1 MFLAL
6 RELKH
11 AKFRYLLIGFIM
23 ILVAWL
29 TFIVS
34 GLANGLAL
42 DNASA
47 MENMQGDYVIL
58 QDNAEQML
66 ARSSIPTDILDEIRQ
81 QKGVKEAAPLSQTMM
96 TLSQT
101 DKDKKIDVTIFGAEP
116 KSMIMP
122 DIAEGRTIE
131 KLGENEVV
139 VDASLKENG
148 VAIGDML
155 ENKDTGVSV
164 RVVGFAE
171 GQMYSHMPVLYTD
184 SESWNHMMASTRK
197 QQTPSYNAIVV
208 KGNENV
214 QISLEKKISHIEVV
228 TKDQAMQSIPGY
240 KEEQGSLTM
249 MISFLIVIATFVQ
262 AVFFYVVTLQKTNQ
276 FGVLK
281 AIGAKTSYLAKN
293 LMGQVLILAFTAVGF
308 SIALTFGVS
317 ALFPEGMPFEIGVD
331 TLVKYS
337 ALLIG
342 VAVIGALLSLQRIAK
357 IDAIEAIGRVE

>member
-1 MFLAL
+1 MFLAV

-11 AKFRYLLIGFIM
+11 AKLRYMLIGFIM

-34 GLANGLAL
+34 GLANGLAA

-47 MENMQGDYVIL
+47 IENMKGDYVVL
-58 QDNAEQML
+58 QDNAEQKL
-66 ARSSIPTDILDEIRQ
+66 ARSSIPNEKLDEVRRHE
-81 QKGVKEAAPLSQTMM
+81 GVKEAFPLSQTMM

-101 DKDKKIDVTIFGAEP
+101 GKDKKIDVTIFGVES

-122 DIAEGRTIE
+122 DVSEGKLIE
-131 KLGENEVV
+131 KLGENEVIA
-139 VDASLKENG
+139 DASLKGDG
-148 VAIGDML
+148 VVIGDTL
-155 ENKDTGVSV
+155 ENKDTGASMTI
-164 RVVGFAE
+164 VGFAE
-171 GQMYSHMPVLYTD
+171 GQMFSHMPVLYTD
-184 SESWNHMMASTRK
+184 IESWNQMVQSTGR
-197 QQTPSYNAIVV
+197 QQKPSYSAIIVS
-208 KGNENV
+208 GNEDV
-214 QISLEKKISHIEVV
+214 SISLEKKLSHIEVL
-228 TKDQAMQSIPGY
+228 TKEEVIKNIPGY

-249 MISFLIVIATFVQ
+249 MISFLIVIAAFVQ
-262 AVFFYVVTLQKTNQ
+262 AVFFYVITLQKTNQ

-293 LMGQVLILAFTAVGF
+293 LIGQVLILAAAAIGV
-308 SIALTFGVS
+308 SIALTFSVS
-317 ALFPEGMPFEIGVD
+317 ALFPEGMPFELGTD

>member
-1 MFLAL
+1 MFLAV

-34 GLANGLAL
+34 GLANGLAA

-47 MENMQGDYVIL
+47 MKNMKGDYVVL
-58 QDNAEQML
+58 QDNAEQKL
-66 ARSSIPTDILDEIRQ
+66 ARSSIPTDQLDEIRQ
-81 QKGVKEAAPLSQTMM
+81 QEGVKEAAPLSQTMV

-101 DKDKKIDVTIFGAEP
+101 GKDKKIDVTIFGIEP

-131 KLGENEVV
+131 NLGENEVV

-155 ENKDTGVSV
+155 ENEDTGVSV
-164 RVVGFAE
+164 TVVGFAE
-171 GQMYSHMPVLYTD
+171 SQMFSHMPVLYTD
-184 SESWNHMMASTRK
+184 TGSWNHMMESTGR
-197 QQTPSYNAIVV
+197 QQKPSYSAIIV
-208 KGNENV
+208 KGNKDV
-214 QISLEKKISHIEVV
+214 QTSLEKKISHIEVV
-228 TKDQAMQSIPGY
+228 TKDQAIKSIPGY

-249 MISFLIVIATFVQ
+249 MISFLIVIAAFVQ
-262 AVFFYVVTLQKTNQ
+262 AVFFYVITLQKTNQ

-293 LMGQVLILAFTAVGF
+293 LIGQVLILAITAIGM

-317 ALFPEGMPFEIGVD
+317 ALFPEGMPFELGTD